1 MSEQA
6 IDSARA
12 ESVRKALGYYK
23 VMSIVAGI
31 ALFILCIVVF
41 IHYVLGNAK
50 PSETW
55 SPIHGILYF
64 VYVLATANLGFKV
77 GWSLPRMIRIMLVGF
92 VPVLPFIVEPK
103 VAREVEGQL
112 ATGSL
117 SA

>member
-12 ESVRKALGYYK
+12 GSIRKALGFYK
-23 VMSIVAGI
+23 VMSIIAGV

-50 PSETW
+50 PSEAW
-55 SPIHGILYF
+55 SPIHGVLYF
-64 VYVLATANLGFKV
+64 VYVISTANLGFKT
-77 GWSLPRMIRIMLVGF
+77 GWSLGRMVRVMLVGF
-92 VPVLPFIVEPK
+92 VPLLPFIVEPK

-112 ATGSL
+112 AAGSL